1 MEILGYICIALVAG
15 WIFLALF
22 APHQDYRIDAP
33 SSPLDSPQF
42 VHLMQSALAA
52 PIRGDNRFT
61 VYPNGENFYRAE
73 LEAIRSAKKS
83 VNLEAYIFAKGD
95 VMQEYLDAL
104 TERAKAGV

>member
-1 MEILGYICIALVAG
+1 MLRHKKKVWYWRKPTKVEILGYICIALVAG

-52 PIRGDNRFT
+52 PIRG
-61 VYPNGENFYRAE
+61 AE
-73 LEAIRSAKKS
+73 PFMVVGAI
-83 VNLEAYIFAKGD
+83 
-95 VMQEYLDAL
+95 
-104 TERAKAGV
+104 AGG